1 MFITNDGQKLLIDRP
16 FRHNGMSFP
25 RNWLRLT
32 SPDTR
37 AAHGITEVPS
47 TPSSNY
53 NQKFFWGPN
62 NPKDH
67 TQLVENWVSKVKATA
82 GSMLAHTDWMIVRSS
97 DPSSGKVVPDEITT
111 ARQLIRDKSDEKEDA
126 ILATE
131 TTEELAAYVK
141 SSAFHNWGEEV
152 EEPVLSFGTGTSETT
167 STGNDTLS
175 FSTGSTS
182 AGFS

>member
-53 NQKFFWGPN
+53 NQKFFWSPN

-67 TQLVENWVSKVKATA
+67 TQLVENWVSKVKTTA
-82 GSMLAHTDWMIVRSS
+82 GSMLAQTDWMIVRSS
-97 DPSSGKVVPDEITT
+97 DPSSGKVVPVEVTA
-111 ARQLIRDKSDEKEDA
+111 ARQLIRDKSDEKEAA

-131 TTEELAAYVK
+131 TTEELAAYVT
-141 SSAFHNWGEEV
+141 SPGFTNWQEQEEQP
-152 EEPVLSFGTGTSETT
+152 PVDMGTASTVISFDMGT
-167 STGNDTLS
+167 
-175 FSTGSTS
+175 TS
-182 AGFS
+182 AGIV

>member
-1 MFITNDGQKLLIDRP
+1 MYRLEGKNLNLDTAFTTSDGTQYP
-16 FRHNGMSFP
+16 S
-25 RNWLRLT
+25 NWLRYA
-32 SPDTR
+32 SPSDR
-37 AAHGITEVPS
+37 AAIGVTEVAAP
-47 TPSSNY
+47 PWY
-53 NQKFFWGPN
+53 DQKFFWSPN

-67 TQLVENWVSKVKATA
+67 TQLVENWTSKVKTIA
-82 GSMLAHTDWMIVRSS
+82 GSMLAQTDWMIIRSS

-111 ARQLIRDKSDEKEDA
+111 ARQLIRDKSDEKEAA